1 MGLTAKFPDNN
12 KNWGAKMSENSNAAG
27 RLNGKIALVTGGA
40 SGIGRATVERFLREG
55 AKVALTDI
63 GQDKGEI
70 LAATLAD
77 EGYDVF
83 YQTLD
88 VVNPDEWHA
97 VVDAVVARWGRLD
110 ILVNSAGIG
119 RAKGLLDMSY
129 DFWKQTI
136 SINLDGTFLGTQTVV
151 NSMKDTGGGSIINIS
166 SVLGF
171 VGLSNISA
179 YAASKGGVRLFT
191 KAAAIECAEKGYNI
205 RVNSVHPGY
214 IETPMVMRRFDKID
228 ESEREAEETRL
239 KQSHPLGRLGKPE
252 EIASM
257 ILYLA
262 SDEAGFVTGAE
273 FVADGGYLAR

>member
-1 MGLTAKFPDNN
+1 
-12 KNWGAKMSENSNAAG
+12 MSGNSNSAG
-27 RLNGKIALVTGGA
+27 RIDGKIALVTGGA

-55 AKVALTDI
+55 AKVAITDI
-63 GQDKGEI
+63 EQDKGEK
-70 LAATLAD
+70 LAAELAR
-77 EGYDVF
+77 EGHEVF
-83 YQTLD
+83 YQSLD
-88 VVNPDEWHA
+88 VVNPEEWRK

-129 DFWKQTI
+129 DFWRQTI
-136 SINLDGTFLGTQTVV
+136 AINLDGTFLGTQAAVS
-151 NSMKDTGGGSIINIS
+151 SMKDTGGGAIVNIS

-171 VGLSNISA
+171 VGLPNISA

-191 KAAAIECAEKGYNI
+191 KAAAIECAEKGYNV

-214 IETPMVMRRFDKID
+214 IETPMVMRRFDKII

-262 SDEAGFVTGAE
+262 SDEAAFVTGAE

>member
-1 MGLTAKFPDNN
+1 MSLTSHNT
-12 KNWGAKMSENSNAAG
+12 G
-27 RLNGKIALVTGGA
+27 RLDGKTALISGAA
-40 SGIGRATVERFLREG
+40 SGIGKATAERFAREG

-63 GQDKGEI
+63 DPDKGGQ
-70 LAATLAD
+70 LAADLTKAGHD
-77 EGYDVF
+77 AF
-83 YQTLD
+83 YQNLD
-88 VVNPDEWHA
+88 VVDPDAWRA
-97 VVDAVVARWGRLD
+97 VVDSVTARWGRLD

-136 SINLDGTFLGTQTVV
+136 SINLDGTFLGTQAAVD
-151 NSMKDTGGGSIINIS
+151 SMKDTGGGAIVNIS

-171 VGLSNISA
+171 VGMSNISA

-191 KAAAIECAEKGYNI
+191 KAAAIECAEKGYNV

-214 IETPMVMRRFDKID
+214 IETPMVMRRFDKIPEETD
-228 ESEREAEETRL
+228 REAEETRL
-239 KQSHPLGRLGKPE
+239 KESHPIGRLGKPE

-262 SDEAGFVTGAE
+262 SDEAAFVTGAE
-273 FVADGGYLAR
+273 FVADGGYLAK

>member
-1 MGLTAKFPDNN
+1 MTGESHGN
-12 KNWGAKMSENSNAAG
+12 G
-27 RLNGKIALVTGGA
+27 RVDGKIALITGAA
-40 SGIGRATVERFLREG
+40 SGIGRATAERFAREG

-63 GQDKGEI
+63 EPEKGRALAEN
-70 LAATLAD
+70 LAANGHDA
-77 EGYDVF
+77 F
-83 YQTLD
+83 YQNLD
-88 VVNPDEWHA
+88 VVDQEEWRA

-129 DFWKQTI
+129 DFWRQTI
-136 SINLDGTFLGTQTVV
+136 AINLDGTFLGTQAAVD
-151 NSMKDTGGGSIINIS
+151 SMKDSGGGAIVNIS

-171 VGLSNISA
+171 VGMSNISA

-191 KAAAIECAEKGYNI
+191 KAAAIECAEKGYNVRI
-205 RVNSVHPGY
+205 NSVHPGY
-214 IETPMVMRRFDKID
+214 IETPMVMRRFDKIA
-228 ESEREAEETRL
+228 EEEREAEETRL

-262 SDEAGFVTGAE
+262 SDEAAFVTGAE
-273 FVADGGYLAR
+273 FVADGGYLAK

>member
-1 MGLTAKFPDNN
+1 
-12 KNWGAKMSENSNAAG
+12 MSGNLQSTG
-27 RLNGKIALVTGGA
+27 RLDGKIALVSGGA

-63 GQDKGEI
+63 VQEKGEK
-70 LAATLAD
+70 LAADLIA
-77 EGYDVF
+77 EGYDAF
-83 YQTLD
+83 YQNLD
-88 VVNPDEWHA
+88 VVNSGEWQA
-97 VVDAVVARWGRLD
+97 VVDAVVERWGRLD

-119 RAKGLLDMSY
+119 RAKGLLDMTY
-129 DFWKQTI
+129 DFWRQTI
-136 SINLDGTFLGTQTVV
+136 SINLDGTFLGTQTAV
-151 NSMKDTGGGSIINIS
+151 NSMKNTGGGSIVNIS

-171 VGLSNISA
+171 VGMSNISA

-191 KAAAIECAEKGYNI
+191 KAAAVECAEKGYNV

-214 IETPMVMRRFDKID
+214 IETPMVMRRFDKIS
-228 ESEREAEETRL
+228 ESEREDEETRL

-262 SDEAGFVTGAE
+262 SDEAGFVTGSE